1 MNITALVD
9 TFDELMD
16 ACHGFSKQIQSGQ
29 YTLWVPLSDQEQ
41 ALGMTS
47 QTKAG
52 QVFEDVWYQD
62 GQDGRETRSSF
73 GLIAADDALIEAAL
87 NINQLKDSLKSLA
100 NHMQKQDK
108 AQWRELK
115 GELNIRRRELRES
128 LHFSGLARLHLKQT
142 WRHIPVIERCPTR
155 VGFNWYNSGRSIQ
168 KLSLEQAQ
176 KALEK
181 MDISSPHIQTQLS
194 ALGQL
199 RPGTPL
205 AKVQNLAPVMRA
217 NVFFDDN
224 MTPDR
229 LAMNVSL
236 PLLFKAGQD
245 GKLPEHNTP
254 PLTPPTERQR
264 AVRSDRRIEDDP
276 FLPSIRAHRYV
287 TAETE

>member
-1 MNITALVD
+1 MSISELID
-9 TFDELMD
+9 TFDQLMD
-16 ACHGFSKQIQSGQ
+16 AAHALSTDIQSGQ
-29 YTLWVPLSDQEQ
+29 YKLWVPLTEQEAQ
-41 ALGMTS
+41 LGHGS
-47 QTKAG
+47 VKKAG

-73 GLIAADDALIEAAL
+73 GLIAADELLINKANHVNELKDVLKAKV
-87 NINQLKDSLKSLA
+87 NQL
-100 NHMQKQDK
+100 QKQDK
-108 AQWRELK
+108 TQWRELK
-115 GELNIRRRELRES
+115 GELNTRHENLRAS

-142 WRHIPVIERCPTR
+142 WRHIPVIDRCPTR

-168 KLSLEQAQ
+168 KITLEQAQ

-181 MDISSPHIQTQLS
+181 MDIGSAHIQAQLS

-199 RPGTPL
+199 RPNTPL

-224 MTPDR
+224 LTPDR

-236 PLLFKAGQD
+236 PLLFRAREDNKMPD
-245 GKLPEHNTP
+245 HNTP
-254 PLTPPTERQR
+254 PLTPPDERQR

-276 FLPSIRAHRYV
+276 FLPSIRVHRYM
-287 TAETE
+287 EKQ

>member
-1 MNITALVD
+1 MSISELVD
-9 TFDELMD
+9 TFDQLMD
-16 ACHGFSKQIQSGQ
+16 AAHALSADIQSGQ
-29 YTLWVPLSDQEQ
+29 YKIWVPLTEQEVQ
-41 ALGMTS
+41 LGHS
-47 QTKAG
+47 SIKKAG

-73 GLIAADDALIEAAL
+73 GLIAADDLLINKANHVNDLKDALKAKV
-87 NINQLKDSLKSLA
+87 NQL
-100 NHMQKQDK
+100 QKRDK
-108 AQWRELK
+108 IQWRELK
-115 GELNIRRRELRES
+115 GELNTRHENLRSS

-142 WRHIPVIERCPTR
+142 WRHIPVIDRCPTR

-168 KLSLEQAQ
+168 KITLEQAQ

-181 MDISSPHIQTQLS
+181 MDISSAHIQAQLS

-199 RPGTPL
+199 RPNTPL

-224 MTPDR
+224 LTPDR

-236 PLLFKAGQD
+236 PLLFRARDDNKMPD
-245 GKLPEHNTP
+245 HNAP
-254 PLTPPTERQR
+254 PLTPPDERQR

-276 FLPSIRAHRYV
+276 FLPSIRVHRYIDKS
-287 TAETE
+287 

>member
-1 MNITALVD
+1 MNITELVE
-9 TFDELMD
+9 TFDQLMD
-16 ACHGFSKQIQSGQ
+16 ACHAFSLDIQSGQ
-29 YTLWVPLSDQEQ
+29 YPLWVPLSDHET
-41 ALGMTS
+41 AMGLNS
-47 QTKAG
+47 ITKAG

-73 GLIAADDALIEAAL
+73 GLIAGDDALIEKAAY
-87 NINQLKDSLKSLA
+87 INTMKDSLKALV
-100 NHMQKQDK
+100 NQLQKQDK
-108 AQWRELK
+108 TQWRELK
-115 GELNIRRRELRES
+115 GELNTRRNALRES

-142 WRHIPVIERCPTR
+142 WRHIPVIDRTPIR

-168 KLSLEQAQ
+168 KITQEQAQ

-199 RPGTPL
+199 RPATPL

-236 PLLFKAGQD
+236 PLIFKASLD
-245 GKLPEHNTP
+245 GKMPEHNEP

-264 AVRSDRRIEDDP
+264 AIRSDRRIEDDP
-276 FLPSIRAHRYV
+276 FLPSIRVHRYLNQK
-287 TAETE
+287 